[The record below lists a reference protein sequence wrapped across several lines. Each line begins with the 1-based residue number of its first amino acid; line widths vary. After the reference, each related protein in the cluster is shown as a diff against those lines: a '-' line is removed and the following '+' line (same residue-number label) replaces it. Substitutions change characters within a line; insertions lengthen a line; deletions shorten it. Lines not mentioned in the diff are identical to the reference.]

1 MEKNIADVSSNE
13 IARKLLSNSP
23 SKILRQIELR
33 ERVYRLIE
41 QLSPIYREVL
51 VLRHA
56 EELSNAEVAELL
68 EIDPNTARQRYGR
81 ALQKL
86 HRLFAEHGIGVDG
99 EKG

>member
-1 MEKNIADVSSNE
+1 MEQNLSDVSSME

-23 SKILRQIELR
+23 SKVLGQMELRQ
-33 ERVYRLIE
+33 RVFGLID
-41 QLSPIYREVL
+41 QLSDTYREVL

-56 EELSNAEVAELL
+56 EELTNAEVAELL

-86 HRLFAEHGIGVDG
+86 HQLFAAHGLDAKG
-99 EKG
+99 ECR